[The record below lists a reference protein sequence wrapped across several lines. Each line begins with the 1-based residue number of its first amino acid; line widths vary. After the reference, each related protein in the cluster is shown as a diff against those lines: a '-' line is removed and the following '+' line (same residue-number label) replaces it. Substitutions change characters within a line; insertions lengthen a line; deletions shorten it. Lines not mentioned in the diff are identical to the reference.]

1 MDSSKKTGSKPGS
14 RSRFSFLK
22 LYITKKVITIIV
34 AVLIIA
40 AVVLGVSKKFM
51 TDNKTTKIGFEDIG
65 ELATQSAYCTEVKVA
80 EAARE
85 LFGLTIPFTESKYIY
100 SYDIEIKA
108 GFDFEEIEWE
118 EKGNTIEVRLPEAE
132 ILSSEIDLDSFKIY
146 HEDES
151 IFREITMSE
160 NNEALKSMKE
170 NAEKDAVE
178 NGLLENARS
187 NAEEILTGFFGNVY
201 DMDEYEIVF
210 KDK

>member
-1 MDSSKKTGSKPGS
+1 MDSSKKNGSKPGS

-65 ELATQSAYCTEVKVA
+65 ELATQSAYCTEVNVT